1 MKNMTVFKG
10 TLVSCSII
18 ATAFSLLVFFTV
30 GSYTEQMISDTSK
43 LFFVMEG
50 GAILAS
56 LMMPLLFKKKWCWHW
71 PMLIIAVPVHVVFAI
86 LIIVVIF

>member
-56 LMMPLLFKKKWCWHW
+56 LMMPLLFKKKWHW
-71 PMLIIAVPVHVVFAI
+71 PMFIIVIPVQVVFAI

>member
-1 MKNMTVFKG
+1 MTVFKG

-56 LMMPLLFKKKWCWHW
+56 LMMPFLFKKKWYWS
-71 PMLIIAVPVHVVFAI
+71 MLIIAIPAQVVFAI
-86 LIIVVIF
+86 LIVVVIF